1 MKRIVTVLLAAIM
14 LFSGLQI
21 AMAEEITEAVA
32 SEESL
37 AQETVAEIPAE
48 APAAEESAAA
58 EPAAEEPEAPAAEEP
73 AEKQAAEEP
82 ASEEP
87 EANKQAEEAAAEKPA
102 EKEPATTAAAEE
114 PTVGEPEEVKASEET
129 APAFTGTLSTTG
141 CKVAETGS
149 EAYVE
154 AIVSG
159 ANMGYSVYWEQ
170 EFPELLELQGPE
182 AVWKRIENADGEQY
196 RFTVAQTSGSY
207 SLRAVLCAEDG
218 TILTSNITVEVQEP
232 ASAEQPEE
240 KAEAEEPTGEDV
252 KSEEPTE
259 DELTEEEPA
268 VPAQIEEPAT
278 NEPVVEES
286 DEVEIEDYETP
297 LGIPAE
303 AENTGKNQ
311 SVTIFSSHRKS
322 MKVGEYVHLTSRI
335 EGFDGYE
342 IRYQWE
348 CDKHDGMGF
357 QDVSGA
363 DSSEYSFRASAET
376 LSWDWRLSVYY
387 D

>member
-21 AMAEEITEAVA
+21 AMAEEITEAVT

-37 AQETVAEIPAE
+37 AQETVAETPAE
-48 APAAEESAAA
+48 APAAEEPAAA

-102 EKEPATTAAAEE
+102 EKEPAATAAAEE

-218 TILTSNITVEVQEP
+218 TILTSNVAVEVQEP
-232 ASAEQPEE
+232 VSAEQPEE
-240 KAEAEEPTGEDV
+240 EAKAEEPAGEDAG
-252 KSEEPTE
+252 SEELTE
-259 DELTEEEPA
+259 DELISEEQTGERLAEEELTEEDPTG
-268 VPAQIEEPAT
+268 EEL
-278 NEPVVEES
+278 V
-286 DEVEIEDYETP
+286 DEAADEIEIEDYETP
-297 LGIPAE
+297 LGLPQ
-303 AENTGKNQ
+303 ENSEPEMKV
-311 SVTIFSSHRKS
+311 SIFSSCS
-322 MKVGEYVHLTSRI
+322 GNTVSLIGEV
-335 EGFDGYE
+335 EGLDGHE

-348 CDKHDGMGF
+348 CDKHDGAGF

-363 DSSEYSFRASAET
+363 NESVYSFKASSEN
-376 LSWDWRLSVYY
+376 LKWQWRLSVYF